1 MFSKMRIA
9 KFISNAGVC
18 SRRDAEKLIKEKK
31 IYINNVCCEHPSFKV
46 GEEDK
51 VIVNNKIISIASK
64 IRLWKMYKPVK
75 TICTNSDPQNRKTV
89 FSLIPKNLP
98 RMISIG
104 RLDFMSE
111 GLILFT
117 NNGDFARKYEMP
129 SSNILR
135 VYRVCIN
142 GEVNSEDIARINKGI
157 KIDKIEYKKINIRM
171 EKYKKPYTWLI
182 FKMHEG
188 KNREIRNICDLFLWK
203 IVNLVRI
210 QYGPIKLIKQKPGE
224 IVEIKNI
231 EIKV

>member
-1 MFSKMRIA
+1 MRIA
-9 KFISNAGVC
+9 KFLSNAGLC
-18 SRRDAEKLIKEKK
+18 SRRDAEKLIEERKV
-31 IYINNVCCEHPSFKV
+31 YINNICCEHPSFKV
-46 GEEDK
+46 NENDK
-51 VIVNNKIISIASK
+51 VVVNNKIISMSQK
-64 IRLWKMYKPVK
+64 IRLWKMYKPIK
-75 TICTNSDPQNRKTV
+75 TICTNNDPQNRKTI

-129 SSNILR
+129 SSKIIR

-142 GEVNSEDIARINKGI
+142 GEVNSEDVVSINNGI
-157 KIDKIEYKKINIRM
+157 KIDKIEYKNINVRI

-182 FKMHEG
+182 FKMYEG
-188 KNREIRNICDLFLWK
+188 KNREIRNICKLFLMK

-231 EIKV
+231 KINI